1 MQKNIAAEGLQAAVI
16 NMAVSDNDGELKMKK
31 ILGHKNSGLVDSPI
45 KEGDVSWYRGTSY
58 VDFANVEGIRYGV
71 PDNEYLSFESITVKC
86 VTLNT
91 LVEML
96 DLDSIDYMQIDVE
109 GHELHILENYNFKIR
124 PTMIKIEHK
133 HTEANGKT
141 PEDILNILKK
151 HKYHTFKEKEDIY
164 GIY

>member
-124 PTMIKIEHK
+124 PTKIKIEHK